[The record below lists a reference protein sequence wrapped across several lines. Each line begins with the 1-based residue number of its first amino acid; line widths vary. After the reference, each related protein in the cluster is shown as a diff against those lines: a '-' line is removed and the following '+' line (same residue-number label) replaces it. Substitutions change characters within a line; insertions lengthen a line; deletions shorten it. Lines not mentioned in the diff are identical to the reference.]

1 MHAPTQVSS
10 KAKIGLFVTA
20 LLEDDY
26 NKTGHM
32 RPKMAEATNRIAG
45 ILAPFGEIVN
55 PGFVEYEPDAERAA
69 ALFNAEGVD
78 LIVVI
83 ELAYQKGIIPMRAL
97 LRVTAP
103 ILVWNTQQ
111 IRRLPEDAD
120 FDLIM
125 ENSGM
130 AGVPEL
136 TSALI
141 RCGRPFELI
150 TSHIADPA
158 ALEQIGEYAKAAA
171 AIRRL
176 EKMRIGVI
184 GHAFEGMTDLM
195 IDQLSLRDAVGPV
208 CWPIEP
214 EKVARRVV
222 EMEAAR
228 VKAFMQEQARLHDAS
243 EMPPDLFERSAKLAL
258 ALLDTARQ
266 EGFDA
271 LATFDQV
278 WLTDPRVG
286 IIPSYGT
293 GYLCSQGIPVATEAD
308 VTTLTAMMILQELAD
323 SAFGARQAT
332 FLENY
337 VIDFDNDAIIL
348 SHDGHGNPALA
359 ADAKAVKIKPS
370 IYYEG
375 VNGRGAGLEF
385 AYAPG
390 EVTLLSLIPLGNGSW
405 RLIVAEG
412 ESLPMTPRPVAAP
425 QMLFRYRDGSIIEFC
440 DRWLLAGAPHHMAL
454 AYGRLAGQVEKLGSL
469 LGVEV
474 AHV

>member
-1 MHAPTQVSS
+1 MTVQP
-10 KAKIGLFVTA
+10 KLGLFVTA

-32 RPKMAEATNRIAG
+32 RPKMAQATNRIAE
-45 ILAPFGEIVN
+45 ILKPYGEVIN
-55 PGFVEYEPDAERAA
+55 PGFIEYEPDADRATQV
-69 ALFNAEGVD
+69 FNAEGVD
-78 LIVVI
+78 LVIAI
-83 ELAYQKGIIPMRAL
+83 ELAYQKGVIPMRTL
-97 LRVTAP
+97 LRVNAP

-111 IRRLPEDAD
+111 IRRLPEEAD
-120 FDLIM
+120 FDVIM

-130 AGVPEL
+130 AGLPEL

-141 RCGRPFELI
+141 RSGRPFQLL
-150 TSHIADPA
+150 TSHIQDPA
-158 ALEQIGEYAKAAA
+158 GLAQIGQYAAA
-171 AIRRL
+171 AGVIRRL

-184 GHAFEGMTDLM
+184 GHPFEGMTDLM
-195 IDQLSLRDAVGPV
+195 VDGLSLRDIVGPV

-214 EKVARRVV
+214 EKVAVAAQA
-222 EMEAAR
+222 MDDAR
-228 VKAFMQEQARLHDAS
+228 VQAFMTSQSEAYDAS
-243 EMPPDLFERSAKLAL
+243 EMPDDLFEKSARLTLAM
-258 ALLDTARQ
+258 LDIAR
-266 EGFDA
+266 EGQFDG
-271 LATFDQV
+271 LATFDQI

-293 GYLCSQGIPVATEAD
+293 GILCAEHIPVATEAD
-308 VTTLTAMMILQELAD
+308 VTTLTAMMVLQELA
-323 SAFGARQAT
+323 GEVT

-337 VIDFDNDAIIL
+337 VIDFDEDAIIL

-359 ADAKAVKIKPS
+359 ADPKQVKIKPS

-390 EVTLLSLIPLGNGSW
+390 DVTILSLIPLGDGEW
-405 RLIVAEG
+405 RMIVGEG

-425 QMLFRYRDGSIIEFC
+425 QMLFRYTNGSIEDFC
-440 DRWLLAGAPHHMAL
+440 NRWLMAGSPHHMAL
-454 AYGRLAGQVEKLGSL
+454 AYGHLSEQVEKVGEL

-474 AHV
+474 ILI

>member
-1 MHAPTQVSS
+1 MTVKP
-10 KAKIGLFVTA
+10 KLGLFVTA

-32 RPKMAEATNRIAG
+32 RPKMAEATDRIAD
-45 ILAPFGEIVN
+45 ILKPYGEVIN
-55 PGFVEYEPDAERAA
+55 PGFVEYEPDADRATQV
-69 ALFNAEGVD
+69 FNAENVD
-78 LIVVI
+78 LVVAI
-83 ELAYQKGIIPMRAL
+83 ELAYQKGIIPMRTL
-97 LRVTAP
+97 LRVNAP

-111 IRRLPEDAD
+111 IRRLPEEAD
-120 FDLIM
+120 FDVIM

-130 AGVPEL
+130 AGLPEL

-141 RCGRPFELI
+141 RSGRPFQLL
-150 TSHIADPA
+150 TSHIQDPA
-158 ALEQIGEYAKAAA
+158 GLAQIGQYAAA
-171 AIRRL
+171 AGAIRRL

-195 IDQLSLRDAVGPV
+195 VDGLSLRDVIGPV

-214 EKVARRVV
+214 EKVAV
-222 EMEAAR
+222 AAQAMDDGR
-228 VKAFMQEQARLHDAS
+228 VKDFMTSQSEAYDAS
-243 EMPPDLFERSAKLAL
+243 EMPKELFDRSARLTLAM
-258 ALLDTARQ
+258 LDIAR
-266 EGFDA
+266 EGKFDG
-271 LATFDQV
+271 LATFDQI

-293 GYLCSQGIPVATEAD
+293 GILCAEHIPVATEAD
-308 VTTLTAMMILQELAD
+308 VTTLSAMMVLQELA
-323 SAFGARQAT
+323 GEVT

-337 VIDFDNDAIIL
+337 VIDFDEDAIIL
-348 SHDGHGNPALA
+348 SHDGHGNPAMA
-359 ADAKAVKIKPS
+359 ADPKQVKIKPS

-390 EVTLLSLIPLGNGSW
+390 DVTILSLIPLGDGEW
-405 RLIVAEG
+405 RMIVGEG

-425 QMLFRYRDGSIIEFC
+425 QMLFRYKNGSIEDFC
-440 DRWLLAGAPHHMAL
+440 NRGLLAGSPHHMAL
-454 AYGRLAGQVEKLGSL
+454 AYGHLSEQVEKVGEL

-474 AHV
+474 VAI